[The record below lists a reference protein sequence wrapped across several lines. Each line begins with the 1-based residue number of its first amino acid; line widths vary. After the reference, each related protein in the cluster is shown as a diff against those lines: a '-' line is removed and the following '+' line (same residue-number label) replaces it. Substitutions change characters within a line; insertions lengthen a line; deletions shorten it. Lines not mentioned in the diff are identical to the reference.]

1 MAENTLDQDQGA
13 VELADVSKRYGNRH
27 VLRHISLHISRG
39 EFLVLLGH
47 NGAGKTT
54 LLRIMST
61 LVSPT
66 RGMVRL
72 FGRDPVEEG
81 RTTRRRIGLVTHES
95 FLYPELTVLENLQ
108 FYGQFYPVAESRY
121 REMLEMFEVGPYA
134 GVRAGSLSFGLR
146 RRVDMARALLHD
158 PDLVLLDEPF
168 AGLDERT
175 AGILGEHLASL
186 KETGITLAMT
196 SHSPKKAG
204 LTCDR
209 AITLEKGSIV
219 QDVRHAA

>member
-1 MAENTLDQDQGA
+1 MADNTPDADGRV
-13 VELADVSKRYGNRH
+13 VELAGVSKRYGYRH
-27 VLRHISLHISRG
+27 VLRHITLHIPRG

-54 LLRIMST
+54 LLQIMAT
-61 LVSPT
+61 QVSPT
-66 RGMVRL
+66 KGMVRL
-72 FGRDPVEEG
+72 FGRDPRVEG
-81 RTTRRRIGLVTHES
+81 SSARRRIGLVTHES

-121 REMLEMFEVGPYA
+121 REMLEMFEIRPYA

-158 PDLVLLDEPF
+158 PDLLLLDEPF

-175 AGILGEHLASL
+175 ARLLGEHLAAL

-196 SHSPKKAG
+196 THSPEKAG
-204 LTCDR
+204 LIGDR
-209 AITLEKGSIV
+209 AITLDKGSIV
-219 QDVRHAA
+219 QDIQYAA

>member
-1 MAENTLDQDQGA
+1 MAKKTPDADRGA
-13 VELADVSKRYGNRH
+13 VELDGVSKRYGHRH
-27 VLRHISLHISRG
+27 VLRRISMRIPQG

-54 LLRIMST
+54 LLRIMAT
-61 LVSPT
+61 QVRPT
-66 RGMVRL
+66 KGRIRL
-72 FGRDPVEEG
+72 FGRDPESEG
-81 RTTRRRIGLVTHES
+81 STARRRIGLVTHES

-108 FYGQFYPVAESRY
+108 FYGHFYPVAESKY
-121 REMLEMFEVGPYA
+121 REMLEILELQPYA

-175 AGILGEHLASL
+175 AHLLGEYLDAL
-186 KETGITLAMT
+186 KETGITLTMT
-196 SHSPKKAG
+196 SHSPKRAI

-209 AITLEKGSIV
+209 AITLENGSIV
-219 QDVRHAA
+219 QDLRYAA

>member
-1 MAENTLDQDQGA
+1 MADNTPDADGRV
-13 VELADVSKRYGNRH
+13 VELAGVSKRYGYRH
-27 VLRHISLHISRG
+27 VLRHITLHIPRG

-54 LLRIMST
+54 LLQIMAT
-61 LVSPT
+61 QVSPT
-66 RGMVRL
+66 KGMVRL
-72 FGRDPVEEG
+72 FGRDPRVEG
-81 RTTRRRIGLVTHES
+81 SSVRRRIGLVTHES

-121 REMLEMFEVGPYA
+121 REMLEMFEIRPYA
-134 GVRAGSLSFGLR
+134 RVRTGSLSFGLR

-158 PDLVLLDEPF
+158 PDLLLLDEPF

-175 AGILGEHLASL
+175 ARLLGEHLAAL

-196 SHSPKKAG
+196 THSPEKAG
-204 LTCDR
+204 LIGDR
-209 AITLEKGSIV
+209 AITLDKGSIV
-219 QDVRHAA
+219 QDIQYAA

>member
-1 MAENTLDQDQGA
+1 MADNTPDADGRV
-13 VELADVSKRYGNRH
+13 VELAGVSKRYGYRH
-27 VLRHISLHISRG
+27 VLRHITLHIPRG

-54 LLRIMST
+54 LLQIMAT
-61 LVSPT
+61 QVSPT
-66 RGMVRL
+66 KGMVRL
-72 FGRDPVEEG
+72 FGRDPRVEG
-81 RTTRRRIGLVTHES
+81 SSVRRRIGLVTHES

-121 REMLEMFEVGPYA
+121 REMLEMFEIRPYA
-134 GVRAGSLSFGLR
+134 RVRTGSLSFGLR

-158 PDLVLLDEPF
+158 PDLLLLDEPF

-175 AGILGEHLASL
+175 ARLLGEHLAAL

-196 SHSPKKAG
+196 THSPEKAG
-204 LTCDR
+204 HIGDR
-209 AITLEKGSIV
+209 AITLDKGSIV
-219 QDVRHAA
+219 QDIQYAA

>member
-1 MAENTLDQDQGA
+1 MAENPPEADLRA
-13 VELADVSKRYGNRH
+13 VELTGVSKRYGIRY
-27 VLRHISLHISRG
+27 VLRRISLHIPRG

-61 LVSPT
+61 QVSPT
-66 RGMVRL
+66 RGTVRL
-72 FGRDPVEEG
+72 FSQDPRVEG
-81 RTTRRRIGLVTHES
+81 STTRRRIGLVTHES

-121 REMLEMFEVGPYA
+121 QEMLEMFELRSFA

-158 PDLVLLDEPF
+158 PELVLLDEPF

-175 AGILGEHLASL
+175 TRLLGEYLAAL

-196 SHSPKKAG
+196 SHSKEKAG
-204 LTCDR
+204 FYDR
-209 AITLEKGSIV
+209 AITLEMGSIV
-219 QDVRHAA
+219 QDVRYAA

>member
-1 MAENTLDQDQGA
+1 MAENTPDSDGLV
-13 VELADVSKRYGNRH
+13 VELAGVSKSYGNRQ
-27 VLRHISLHISRG
+27 VLRNISLQIPPG

-61 LVSPT
+61 QVSPT
-66 RGMVRL
+66 KGKIRL
-72 FGRDPVEEG
+72 FGRDSRVEG
-81 RTTRRRIGLVTHES
+81 SSARRRIGLVTHGS

-108 FYGQFYPVAESRY
+108 FYGQFYPAMESRY
-121 REMLEMFEVGPYA
+121 QEMLEMFELRSFA

-158 PDLVLLDEPF
+158 PELVLLDEPF

-175 AGILGEHLASL
+175 TRLLGEYLAAL

-196 SHSPKKAG
+196 SHSKEKAG
-204 LTCDR
+204 FYDR
-209 AITLEKGSIV
+209 AITLEMGSIV
-219 QDVRHAA
+219 QDVRYAA